1 MDDLFNIL
9 FSNSDDDSDKE
20 KIADLDIS
28 RDRKLMTGKL
38 VYTLKKQFFFT
49 DDEIKPVVEILDN
62 YFLKVDEINNS
73 VDYKNYGLISSQKME
88 TDLLTIQK
96 EMLKTLREKI
106 KETMKHKVEEAKE
119 FFKNNPD
126 KLK

>member
-9 FSNSDDDSDKE
+9 FSNSDDDSDKN

-38 VYTLKKQFFFT
+38 VYTLKKQFFFN
-49 DDEIKPVVEILDN
+49 DNEIKPVVEILDN

-106 KETMKHKVEEAKE
+106 KETMKLKVEEAKE